1 MIYLFIENKT
11 NHQQKELKSSSLLKI
26 LGNIAAILNILY
38 FISLLAAKVEY
49 GRRQVL
55 LLLTSTAIVKIAM
68 IIIK

>member
-26 LGNIAAILNILY
+26 LGKIAAIYNILY

-55 LLLTSTAIVKIAM
+55 LLLTSTAIVKITM

>member
-55 LLLTSTAIVKIAM
+55 LLLTSTAIVKITM